1 MDAELKNQEEYNFI
15 LFMNESKC
23 KKCRRAQEKLFLK
36 GDRCFTQKCAMIRAA
51 KLPGVHGAKRRR
63 AGSEYGVQLNEKQKV
78 KRSYFL
84 REKQFR
90 NYFDLA
96 SKKEG
101 VTGEVLLETLERRL
115 DNVVF
120 RSGLAGSRSAAKQIV
135 GHGHMAL
142 NGRRVDVPSIL
153 VKVGDKISIRKG
165 SESKEVFKDIA
176 EKLKKYEVPAWLDL
190 NKSDLTIEVK
200 RLPQKEDI
208 EAVFNM
214 QLITEFYSR

>member
-1 MDAELKNQEEYNFI
+1 
-15 LFMNESKC
+15 MNDSKC
-23 KKCRRAQEKLFLK
+23 KKCRRAGEKLFLK
-36 GDRCFTQKCAMIRAA
+36 SDRCFTQKCAMVRSG

-63 AGSEYGVQLNEKQKV
+63 AGSEYGVQLTEKQKV
-78 KRSYFL
+78 KRSYLL

-90 NYFDLA
+90 NYFDFA

-101 VTGEVLLETLERRL
+101 VTGNVLLETLERRL

-120 RSGLAGSRSAAKQIV
+120 RGGLASSRSSAKQVV

-142 NGRRVDVPSIL
+142 NGRRVDIPSIL
-153 VKVGDKISIRKG
+153 VKIGDKISIRKG
-165 SESKEVFKDIA
+165 SEGKAIFKDFE
-176 EKLKKYEVPAWLDL
+176 EKLKKYKSPEWIEL
-190 NKSDLTIEVK
+190 NKKDLTLEIK

-208 EAVFNM
+208 DSVFNM

>member
-1 MDAELKNQEEYNFI
+1 
-15 LFMNESKC
+15 MNDSKC
-23 KKCRRAQEKLFLK
+23 KKCRRAGEKLFLK
-36 GDRCFTQKCAMIRAA
+36 GDRCFTQKCAMVRSP

-90 NYFDLA
+90 NYFDSA

-101 VTGEVLLETLERRL
+101 VTGDVLLETLERRL

-120 RSGLAGSRSAAKQIV
+120 RGGLAGSRSSSNQIV
-135 GHGHMAL
+135 GHGHITL

-153 VKVGDKISIRKG
+153 VKVGDKIAIRKG
-165 SESKEVFKDIA
+165 SAAKAVFKDLA
-176 EKLKKYEVPAWLDL
+176 EKLKKYETPAWIDL
-190 NKSDLTIEVK
+190 NKNDLTLEIK
-200 RLPQKEDI
+200 RLPQKDDVDS
-208 EAVFNM
+208 VFNM